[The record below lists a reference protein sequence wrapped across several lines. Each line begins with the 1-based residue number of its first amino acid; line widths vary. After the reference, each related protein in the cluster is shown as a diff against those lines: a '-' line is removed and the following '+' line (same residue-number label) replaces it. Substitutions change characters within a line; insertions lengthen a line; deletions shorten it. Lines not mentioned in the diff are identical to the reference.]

1 MRFPCQRSVR
11 ITPLSRLAQYCVAGG
26 LALAGGWA
34 AAAPLAAQPTG
45 AHELQRDSAD
55 AIEAARR
62 AQGRFERDRVRM
74 SPRDRDGFGSGS
86 CDERLGRMCLRLE
99 SGSDWW
105 WPAVEA
111 PEIGVAREELLL
123 ELERAALGAPRDG
136 WLLGQ
141 RVIYLGEAGRW
152 TEAGELA
159 GRCGVSEEWWCAA
172 LEGVSLHV
180 RGRIMEAEAAFERAL
195 AGMPSEERTR
205 WLDVDD
211 LLTPE
216 AHDRLERAQERGD
229 SSAIERFWRLSDP
242 LFLVPGN
249 DRYTEHLARRAW
261 SRTREG
267 ARNPYAMSW
276 GWDLD
281 ELLVRYGWEVGWARL
296 DPSMGSIGASSAAVG
311 HQDPRSQGFVAP
323 PQALDG
329 DPASTPSDWNPGS
342 RRSPRTGHTPA
353 YAPTFLDLDVAVLR
367 LPRGDSTLLV
377 VQVPGVPDDTTRHA
391 AHGHPPAPDWI
402 GDPGAGPMRGL
413 YAAELGGT
421 GRIHGAGEAGTAG
434 PLTLRLPP
442 GDYVVSV
449 ETWDPASRT
458 AGRLRE
464 GVRIGAAP
472 RDLAS
477 LSDLLLARATGS
489 PPTELE
495 QIAGHLLAR
504 PVFAPGDTV
513 RVAWEVYG
521 LGWTAEEL
529 GYSLALREESGGL
542 FSRLGRAVGL
552 VGDPEATGLDWS
564 EPGPTRIGPQ
574 LRSADLVIPT
584 DFDSGAFVLRL
595 ELASQGRGTL
605 IRERR
610 LEIQVD
616 AARR

>member
-1 MRFPCQRSVR
+1 MSCAWGAGS
-11 ITPLSRLAQYCVAGG
+11 PLG
-26 LALAGGWA
+26 
-34 AAAPLAAQPTG
+34 AQPAG
-45 AHELQRDSAD
+45 AQSAERATVQRDSAT
-55 AIEAARR
+55 AIAAARR

-86 CDERLGRMCLRLE
+86 CDERLGRMCVRLE

-105 WPAVEA
+105 WPDFEA
-111 PEIGVAREELLL
+111 PEIGVARDQLLIELAQ
-123 ELERAALGAPRDG
+123 AAEDAPGDA

-152 TEAGELA
+152 AEAGELA
-159 GRCGVSEEWWCAA
+159 SRCGVTESWWCAA
-172 LEGVSLHV
+172 LEGVALHV
-180 RGRIMEAEAAFERAL
+180 RGRTAEAQAAFDRALVEMPAEERA
-195 AGMPSEERTR
+195 R

-211 LLTPE
+211 LLTAD
-216 AHDRLERAQERGD
+216 AHDRLERARERGD
-229 SSAIERFWRLSDP
+229 SSAIARFWRMSDP

-296 DPSMGSIGASSAAVG
+296 DPGMGSIGASSAAVG
-311 HQDPRSQGFVAP
+311 HQDPRSQEFLAAP
-323 PQALDG
+323 SALDG
-329 DPASTPSDWNPGS
+329 DPVSTRADWNPGS
-342 RRSPRTGHTPA
+342 RRSPRSGHTPA

-377 VQVPGVPDDTTRHA
+377 VQVPGIPDDTTRHA
-391 AHGHPPAPDWI
+391 DHDHPPAPDWI
-402 GDPGAGPMRGL
+402 GDLGAGPQRGL
-413 YAAELGGT
+413 FAAELGGD
-421 GRIHGAGEAGTAG
+421 RIHGAREEGTSG

-449 ETWDPASRT
+449 ETWDPASRR

-464 GVRIGAAP
+464 GLRIRGAP

-477 LSDLLLARATGS
+477 VSDLLLARASGP
-489 PPTELE
+489 PPTDLE
-495 QIAGHLLAR
+495 QIVDHLVGRA
-504 PVFAPGDTV
+504 VFAPGDTI

-521 LGWTAEEL
+521 LGWAPEEL

-542 FSRLGRAVGL
+542 FSRLGRAIGL

-564 EPGPTRIGPQ
+564 EPGPIRTGPQ

-584 DFDSGAFVLRL
+584 DFASGVFVLRL
-595 ELASQGRGTL
+595 ELASAGRATL
-605 IRERR
+605 TRERR
-610 LEIQVD
+610 MEIQVD